1 MHIKNIYVLATKGGK
16 SDGEWPSH
24 FNYEQIDMPACRLPF
39 RPSLAAA
46 AVAAA
51 VAAPVHAQQ
60 GPLSKEAKPADDAKI
75 QQVEVK
81 GAAAAY
87 DPRRDDTASKI
98 VVNHDEI
105 VKYGDTNVLD
115 VLKRVPG
122 VTVSS
127 SGRGGEIRMRGL
139 GNGYTQVL
147 LNGERAPAGFD
158 IGSLSPDVI
167 ERVEVLRAASA
178 EFSTQSIAGTINI
191 VLKKSVKAAQREL
204 KVGYGHGSAQNSPT
218 LNLQLSDKLGKL
230 SYSFAAN
237 AFQNR
242 FHNDPESVQR
252 FVDAGGTLTGLRQS
266 TTPQNARFMAFNMT
280 PRLNYSFDN
289 GDTLTSQT
297 FANWAHFRQNEAGRV
312 DTLVGPLP
320 AYPQLDQSM
329 SNDNHFFREELNWV
343 HKFASGAKLDA
354 KLSGMYIGAEN
365 ATYRIGAGN
374 PAVAPLSTFIKSD
387 AAVRG
392 LSSTGKY
399 TSGRFEGHALAF
411 GWDGGYS
418 TGDDARR
425 ERAIAAP
432 GVPLPGGD
440 EFYESQVSRLAVYG
454 QDEWNV
460 TPAWSVY
467 LGARWEGIRT
477 STAGNTYDE
486 VKNTSSVLSPVAQT
500 LYKLPGTKGDQL
512 RLAVTRTYKAPG
524 QQALIPHRFT
534 SVNNSQTEPDSIG
547 NPHLKPELALGVDA
561 SYEHYWAE
569 GALLS
574 ASVSSRRITDYTR
587 NLIVFDGARWV
598 STPTNNGNARTYGL
612 ELEAKFPLKAVM
624 KTTTNLDLRAS
635 LSRNWSSVESV
646 PGPDNRL
653 DGQTPLSATLG
664 ADYKTGPLTLGG
676 SYVFK
681 NGGFV
686 RISDKQIAYQ
696 SVRRDLD
703 LYALWKFDPKL
714 QLRVATSNLLAQDTI
729 SESSYTSPGVGT
741 QTSRTL
747 NPVHRSVR
755 ATLEMKF

>member
-1 MHIKNIYVLATKGGK
+1 
-16 SDGEWPSH
+16 
-24 FNYEQIDMPACRLPF
+24 
-39 RPSLAAA
+39 
-46 AVAAA
+46 
-51 VAAPVHAQQ
+51 
-60 GPLSKEAKPADDAKI
+60 
-75 QQVEVK
+75 
-81 GAAAAY
+81 
-87 DPRRDDTASKI
+87 
-98 VVNHDEI
+98 
-105 VKYGDTNVLD
+105 
-115 VLKRVPG
+115 
-122 VTVSS
+122 
-127 SGRGGEIRMRGL
+127 
-139 GNGYTQVL
+139 
-147 LNGERAPAGFD
+147 
-158 IGSLSPDVI
+158 
-167 ERVEVLRAASA
+167 
-178 EFSTQSIAGTINI
+178 
-191 VLKKSVKAAQREL
+191 
-204 KVGYGHGSAQNSPT
+204 VGYGHGSAQNSPT

-252 FVDAGGTLTGLRQS
+252 FVDAGGALTGLRQS

-312 DTLVGPLP
+312 DTLAGPLP

-343 HKFASGAKLDA
+343 HKFESGAKLDA

-374 PAVAPLSTFIKSD
+374 PAAAPLSTFIKSD

-425 ERAIAAP
+425 ERAIARP
-432 GVPLPGGD
+432 DVSLPGGD
-440 EFYESQVSRLAVYG
+440 EFYESQVSRLALYG

-547 NPHLKPELALGVDA
+547 NPHLKPELALGIDA

-612 ELEAKFPLKAVM
+612 ELEAKFPLKALM
-624 KTTTNLDLRAS
+624 TTTTNLDLRAS
-635 LSRNWSSVESV
+635 LSRNWSTVESV

-686 RISDKQIAYQ
+686 RISGNQISYQ

-714 QLRVATSNLLAQDTI
+714 QLRVATSNLLAQDTV

-747 NPVHRSVR
+747 TPVHRSVR

>member
-1 MHIKNIYVLATKGGK
+1 
-16 SDGEWPSH
+16 
-24 FNYEQIDMPACRLPF
+24 MPACVPF
-39 RPSLAAA
+39 RLTIAAA

-51 VAAPVHAQQ
+51 ISAPFAAQAQQAPV
-60 GPLSKEAKPADDAKI
+60 SKESKPADDKM
-75 QQVEVK
+75 QKVEIK

-98 VVNHDEI
+98 VVNNEEI

-139 GNGYTQVL
+139 GAGYTQVL
-147 LNGERAPAGFD
+147 INGERAPAGFD
-158 IGSLSPDVI
+158 ISSLSPDVI
-167 ERVEVLRAASA
+167 ERIEVLRAASA
-178 EFSTQSIAGTINI
+178 EFSTQSIAGTVNI
-191 VLKKSVKAAQREL
+191 VLKKAVKAAQREL
-204 KVGYGHGSAQNSPT
+204 KVGYGHGSVFNSPT

-237 AFQNR
+237 AFQSR
-242 FHNDPESVQR
+242 FRSDPETVER
-252 FVDAGGTLTGLRQS
+252 FIDAGGALTGVRES
-266 TTPQNARFMAFNMT
+266 RTPQSGRFTAFNIS

-289 GDTLTSQT
+289 GDTLTAQT
-297 FANWAHFRQNEAGRV
+297 FANAAHYSQAEAGSV
-312 DTLVGPLP
+312 QTLLGPLP
-320 AYPQLDQSM
+320 AYPLLDQTM
-329 SNDNHFFREELNWV
+329 SNDNHFFRQELNWV
-343 HKFASGAKLDA
+343 HKFESGGKLDA
-354 KLSGMYIGAEN
+354 KLTGQYAGAEN
-365 ATYRIGAGN
+365 ATYRIGSGN
-374 PAVAPLSTFIKSD
+374 AQAAPLSSFIKSD
-387 AAVRG
+387 AAMRG

-399 TSGRFEGHALAF
+399 TSARFEGHSLAF
-411 GWDGGYS
+411 GWDGGYQ
-418 TGDDARR
+418 TGDDARL
-425 ERAIAAP
+425 ERAIARPDVA
-432 GVPLPGGD
+432 LPGGD
-440 EFYESQVSRLAVYG
+440 ETYESQVSRLAVYA

-477 STAGNTYDE
+477 ATSGNTFDK
-486 VKNTSSVLSPVAQT
+486 VNNRSSVLSPVAQT
-500 LYKLPGTKGDQL
+500 LYKLPGTKGDQV

-524 QQALIPHRFT
+524 LQTLIPHRFT

-547 NPHLKPELALGVDA
+547 NPNLKPELALGIDA

-574 ASVSSRRITDYTR
+574 ASVSTRRISDYTR
-587 NLIVFDGARWV
+587 NLVIFDGARWV
-598 STPTNNGNARTYGL
+598 STPSNNGDARTYGL

-624 KTTTNLDLRAS
+624 ATSQNLDLRAS
-635 LSRNWSSVESV
+635 LSRNWSSVDSV

-664 ADYKTGPLTLGG
+664 ADYRQGALTVGG

-686 RISDKQIAYQ
+686 RVSNNQISYQ

-703 LYALWKFDPKL
+703 LYALWKFNPKL
-714 QLRVATSNLLAQDTI
+714 QLRVASSNLLAQDTL
-729 SESSYTSPGVGT
+729 SESSYTNPGAGT

>member
-1 MHIKNIYVLATKGGK
+1 
-16 SDGEWPSH
+16 
-24 FNYEQIDMPACRLPF
+24 MPAATHPF
-39 RPSLAAA
+39 RLTLAAA

-51 VAAPVHAQQ
+51 TANPAHAQQ
-60 GPLSKEAKPADDAKI
+60 GPDSKI

-81 GAAAAY
+81 GAAEAY

-98 VVNHDEI
+98 VVNNAEI

-122 VTVSS
+122 VTISS
-127 SGRGGEIRMRGL
+127 NGRGGEIRMRGL
-139 GNGYTQVL
+139 GSGYTQVL
-147 LNGERAPAGFD
+147 INGERAPQGFD
-158 IGSLSPDVI
+158 ISSLSPDVI
-167 ERVEVLRAASA
+167 ERIEVLRAASA
-178 EFSTQSIAGTINI
+178 EFSTQSIAGTVNI
-191 VLKKSVKAAQREL
+191 VLKKAVKAAQREL
-204 KVGYGHGSAQNSPT
+204 KLGYGHGAAMNSPT
-218 LNLQLSDKLGKL
+218 ASLQLSDKLGKL

-237 AFQNR
+237 GFQNR
-242 FHNDPESVQR
+242 FTNDPETIES
-252 FVDAGGTLTGLRQS
+252 FVDPQGLMTGLRRS
-266 TTPQNARFMAFNMT
+266 ETPQDARISAVNMT

-297 FANWAHFRQNEAGRV
+297 FANWANFSQSEAGNV
-312 DTLVGPLP
+312 ETLLGPLP
-320 AYPQLDQSM
+320 AYPRLDQDM
-329 SNDNHFFREELNWV
+329 TNHNHVFREELNWV
-343 HKFASGAKLDA
+343 HKFESGGKLDA
-354 KLSGMYIGAEN
+354 KLSGLYV
-365 ATYRIGAGN
+365 GAGN
-374 PAVAPLSTFIKSD
+374 VTYRFGSGNPAAGPLRAFIKSD

-392 LSSTGKY
+392 LTSTGKY
-399 TSGRFEGHALAF
+399 TSGRFDGHALAF
-411 GWDGGYS
+411 GWDGGYQ
-418 TGDDARR
+418 TGDDARL
-425 ERAIAAP
+425 ERDAAAP
-432 GVPLPGGD
+432 DVSLPGGD
-440 EFYESQVSRLAVYG
+440 EFYESTVSRLAVYA

-477 STAGNTYDE
+477 STAGNTYAE
-486 VKNTSSVLSPVAQT
+486 VKNSSSVLSPVAQT

-524 QQALIPHRFT
+524 QQQIIPHRFT

-547 NPHLKPELALGVDA
+547 NPHLKPELALGIDA

-624 KTTTNLDLRAS
+624 ATTTKLDLRAS
-635 LSRNWSSVESV
+635 LSRNWSTVDSV

-664 ADYKTGPLTLGG
+664 ADYRTGPLTLGG

-686 RISDKQIAYQ
+686 RISDRQISYQ

-703 LYALWKFDPKL
+703 LYALWKFNPKL
-714 QLRVATSNLLAQDTI
+714 QLRVATANLLAQDTL
-729 SESSYTSPGVGT
+729 SQSSYTTPGVGT

-747 NPVHRSVR
+747 NPVYRSVR

>member
-1 MHIKNIYVLATKGGK
+1 MAV
-16 SDGEWPSH
+16 H
-24 FNYEQIDMPACRLPF
+24 FNFEKIDMPAAFPF
-39 RPSLAAA
+39 RLTIAAA

-51 VAAPVHAQQ
+51 MAPVHAQQ
-60 GPLSKEAKPADDAKI
+60 GPVSKEQTPAGDAKTM

-81 GAAAAY
+81 GAANAY

-98 VVNHDEI
+98 VVNNEEI

-122 VTVSS
+122 VTISS

-147 LNGERAPAGFD
+147 INGERAPQGFD
-158 IGSLSPDVI
+158 ISSLSPDVI
-167 ERVEVLRAASA
+167 ERIEVLRAASA
-178 EFSTQSIAGTINI
+178 EFSTQSIAGTINV
-191 VLKKSVKAAQREL
+191 VLKKAVKAAQREL
-204 KVGYGHGSAQNSPT
+204 KLGYGHGSAQNSPT
-218 LNLQLSDKLGKL
+218 ASLQLSDKLGKL
-230 SYSFAAN
+230 SYSFAMN
-237 AFQNR
+237 VFQNR
-242 FHNDPESVQR
+242 FTNEPETIET
-252 FVDAGGTLTGLRQS
+252 FVNPAGAITGVRQS
-266 TTPQNARFMAFNMT
+266 ETPQDARISAVNLT
-280 PRLNYSFDN
+280 PRINYTFEN

-297 FANWAHFRQNEAGRV
+297 FANWANFSQVEAGRI
-312 DTLVGPLP
+312 DTLLGPLP
-320 AYPQLDQSM
+320 AYPRLDQSM
-329 SNDNHFFREELNWV
+329 TNHNHVFREELNWV
-343 HKFASGAKLDA
+343 HKFESGAKLDA
-354 KLSGMYIGAEN
+354 KLSGLYV
-365 ATYRIGAGN
+365 GAGN
-374 PAVAPLSTFIKSD
+374 SMYRFGGGNPATSPLRAFIESD
-387 AAVRG
+387 AAIRG
-392 LSSTGKY
+392 LTSTGKY

-411 GWDGGYS
+411 GWDGGYQS
-418 TGDDARR
+418 GDDRR
-425 ERAIAAP
+425 LERDAAAP
-432 GVPLPGGD
+432 NVPLPGGD
-440 EFYESQVSRLAVYG
+440 EFYESAVSRLAVYG

-477 STAGNTYDE
+477 STEGNTYAQ
-486 VKNTSSVLSPVAQT
+486 VKNNSSVLSPIAQT

-512 RLAVTRTYKAPG
+512 RLAVTRTYKAPN
-524 QQALIPHRFT
+524 QQQIIPHRFT

-547 NPHLKPELALGVDA
+547 NPNLKPELALGIDA

-587 NLIVFDGARWV
+587 NMVVFDGARWV
-598 STPTNNGNARTYGL
+598 STPTNSGNAKTYGL

-624 KTTTNLDLRAS
+624 ETTTNLDLRAS
-635 LSRNWSSVESV
+635 LSRNWSTVDSV

-686 RISDKQIAYQ
+686 RVSGNQISYQ

-703 LYALWKFDPKL
+703 LYALWKFTPKL
-714 QLRVATSNLLAQDTI
+714 QLRVATANLLAQDTI
-729 SESSYTSPGVGT
+729 SQSSYTTGAGT

-755 ATLEMKF
+755 ATMEMKF

>member
-1 MHIKNIYVLATKGGK
+1 MAT
-16 SDGEWPSH
+16 
-24 FNYEQIDMPACRLPF
+24 PA
-39 RPSLAAA
+39 
-46 AVAAA
+46 
-51 VAAPVHAQQ
+51 HAQQ
-60 GPLSKEAKPADDAKI
+60 GPVTSEPKPAEASKI

-81 GAAAAY
+81 GAAASY

-98 VVNHDEI
+98 VVNNEEI

-122 VTVSS
+122 VTISS

-147 LNGERAPAGFD
+147 INGERAPQGFD
-158 IGSLSPDVI
+158 ISSLSPDVI
-167 ERVEVLRAASA
+167 ERIEVLRAASA
-178 EFSTQSIAGTINI
+178 EFSTQSIAGTVNI
-191 VLKKSVKAAQREL
+191 VLKKAVKAAQREL
-204 KVGYGHGSAQNSPT
+204 KVGYGHGAAQNSPT
-218 LNLQLSDKLGKL
+218 ASLQLSDKLGKL

-237 AFQNR
+237 VFQNR
-242 FHNDPESVQR
+242 FNNHPETTET
-252 FVDAGGTLTGLRQS
+252 FVNTAGVTTGLRQS
-266 TTPQNARFMAFNMT
+266 DTPQDARISVVNLT
-280 PRLNYSFDN
+280 PRLNYTFEN

-297 FANWAHFRQNEAGRV
+297 FANWANFRQIEAGNV
-312 DTLVGPLP
+312 DTLLGPLP
-320 AYPQLDQSM
+320 AYPRLDQRM
-329 SNDNHFFREELNWV
+329 TNHNHVFREELNWV
-343 HKFASGAKLDA
+343 HKFESGAKLDA
-354 KLSGMYIGAEN
+354 KLSGLYV
-365 ATYRIGAGN
+365 GAGN
-374 PAVAPLSTFIKSD
+374 SMYRFGSGNPAATPLSAFIESD

-392 LSSTGKY
+392 LTSTGKY
-399 TSGRFEGHALAF
+399 TSSRFEGHALAF
-411 GWDGGYS
+411 GWDGGYQ
-418 TGDDARR
+418 TGDDRR
-425 ERAIAAP
+425 LDRAAAAP
-432 GVPLPGGD
+432 AVPLPGGD
-440 EFYESQVSRLAVYG
+440 EFYESTVSRVAMYA

-477 STAGNTYDE
+477 TTAGNTYAE
-486 VKNTSSVLSPVAQT
+486 VKNTSKVLSPIAQT
-500 LYKLPGTKGDQL
+500 LYKLPGTKGDQV

-524 QQALIPHRFT
+524 QQQIIPHRFT

-547 NPHLKPELALGVDA
+547 NPNLKPELALGIDA

-574 ASVSSRRITDYTR
+574 ASVSSRHITDYIR
-587 NLIVFDGARWV
+587 NLVSFDGTRWI
-598 STPTNNGNARTYGL
+598 SSPTNSGNARTYGL

-624 KTTTNLDLRAS
+624 QTTTNLDLRAS
-635 LSRNWSSVESV
+635 LSRNWSTVESV

-686 RISDKQIAYQ
+686 RISGNQVSYQ

-703 LYALWKFDPKL
+703 LYALWKFNPKL

-729 SESSYTSPGVGT
+729 SQSSYTTPGVGT

-755 ATLEMKF
+755 ATMEMKF

>member
-1 MHIKNIYVLATKGGK
+1 
-16 SDGEWPSH
+16 
-24 FNYEQIDMPACRLPF
+24 MPAACPF
-39 RPSLAAA
+39 RLSL
-46 AVAAA
+46 VAAA
-51 VAAPVHAQQ
+51 IAAVMAPVHAQQ
-60 GPLSKEAKPADDAKI
+60 APVSLDARPADASQKI

-98 VVNHDEI
+98 VVNNEEI

-139 GNGYTQVL
+139 GSGYTQVL
-147 LNGERAPAGFD
+147 INGERAPQGFD
-158 IGSLSPDVI
+158 ISSLSPDVI
-167 ERVEVLRAASA
+167 ERIEVLRAASA
-178 EFSTQSIAGTINI
+178 EFSTQSIAGTVNI
-191 VLKKSVKAAQREL
+191 VLKKAVKAAQREL
-204 KVGYGHGSAQNSPT
+204 KVGYGHGSAMNSPT
-218 LNLQLSDKLGKL
+218 VNLQLADKLGKL
-230 SYSFAAN
+230 SYSFALN
-237 AFQNR
+237 GFQNR
-242 FHNDPESVQR
+242 FTNDPETIET
-252 FVDAGGTLTGLRQS
+252 FVDTAGAVTGLRRS
-266 TTPQNARFMAFNMT
+266 ETPENARISVVNLT
-280 PRLNYSFDN
+280 PRLNYSFEN
-289 GDTLTSQT
+289 GDTLTAQT
-297 FANWAHFRQNEAGRV
+297 FANWANFRTAEIGSV
-312 DTLVGPLP
+312 DTQTGPLP
-320 AYPQLDQSM
+320 PYPRLEQHM
-329 SNDNHFFREELNWV
+329 TNHNHVFRQELNWV
-343 HKFASGAKLDA
+343 HKFESGAKLDA
-354 KLSGMYIGAEN
+354 KLTGSYVGADNAMYRFGSGNVLA
-365 ATYRIGAGN
+365 
-374 PAVAPLSTFIKSD
+374 APLHAFIKSD
-387 AAVRG
+387 VVVRG

-399 TSGRFEGHALAF
+399 TSSRFEGHALAF
-411 GWDGGYS
+411 GWDGGYQTS
-418 TGDDARR
+418 DDARR
-425 ERAIAAP
+425 ERDAAAP
-432 GVPLPGGD
+432 TVALPGGD
-440 EFYESQVSRLAVYG
+440 EVYDAKISRLALYG

-477 STAGNTYDE
+477 STAGNTYSE
-486 VKNTSSVLSPVAQT
+486 VKNSTSVLSPVAQT
-500 LYKLPGTKGDQL
+500 LYKLPGTKGDQV

-524 QQALIPHRFT
+524 QQQLIPHRFT
-534 SVNNSQTEPDSIG
+534 SVNNSQTEPDQIG
-547 NPHLKPELALGVDA
+547 NPNLKPELALGIDA

-587 NLIVFDGARWV
+587 NLVSFDGARWI
-598 STPTNNGNARTYGL
+598 SAPTNSGDAQTYGL

-624 KTTTNLDLRAS
+624 EATTNLDLRAS
-635 LSRNWSSVESV
+635 VSRNWSTVSSV

-664 ADYKTGPLTLGG
+664 ADYRNGPLTLGG

-686 RISDKQIAYQ
+686 RVSGNQVSYA

-729 SESSYTSPGVGT
+729 SQSSYTTPGVGT

>member
-1 MHIKNIYVLATKGGK
+1 MAV
-16 SDGEWPSH
+16 H
-24 FNYEQIDMPACRLPF
+24 FNYEQIDMPAAFPF
-39 RPSLAAA
+39 RLSL
-46 AVAAA
+46 VAAA
-51 VAAPVHAQQ
+51 VAAVMAPVYAQQ
-60 GPLSKEAKPADDAKI
+60 APVSTEAKPADASQKI

-98 VVNHDEI
+98 VVNNEEI

-139 GNGYTQVL
+139 GSGYTQVL
-147 LNGERAPAGFD
+147 INGERAPQGFD
-158 IGSLSPDVI
+158 ISSLSPDVI
-167 ERVEVLRAASA
+167 ERIEVLRAASA
-178 EFSTQSIAGTINI
+178 EFSTQSIAGTVNI
-191 VLKKSVKAAQREL
+191 VLKKAVKAAQREL
-204 KVGYGHGSAQNSPT
+204 KVGYGHGSAMNSPT
-218 LNLQLSDKLGKL
+218 LNLQLADKLGKL

-237 AFQNR
+237 GFQNR
-242 FHNDPESVQR
+242 FTNDPETIET
-252 FVDAGGTLTGLRQS
+252 FVNTAGVVTGLRRS
-266 TTPQNARFMAFNMT
+266 ETPENARISVVNLT
-280 PRLNYSFDN
+280 PRLNYNFEN
-289 GDTLTSQT
+289 GDTLTAQT
-297 FANWAHFRQNEAGRV
+297 FANWANFRTAEVSSV
-312 DTLVGPLP
+312 DTLIGPLP
-320 AYPQLDQSM
+320 PYPRLEQRM
-329 SNDNHFFREELNWV
+329 TNHNHVFRQELNWV
-343 HKFASGAKLDA
+343 HKFESGAKLDA
-354 KLSGMYIGAEN
+354 KLTGQYVGADNAMYRFGSGN
-365 ATYRIGAGN
+365 AA
-374 PAVAPLSTFIKSD
+374 ASPLRTFIKSD
-387 AAVRG
+387 LVVRG

-411 GWDGGYS
+411 GWDGGYQS
-418 TGDDARR
+418 NDDARR
-425 ERAIAAP
+425 ERDAAAP
-432 GVPLPGGD
+432 DVALPGGD
-440 EFYESQVSRLAVYG
+440 EFYDAKISRLAVYG

-477 STAGNTYDE
+477 STAGNTYSE
-486 VKNTSSVLSPVAQT
+486 VKNSTSVLSPVAQT
-500 LYKLPGTKGDQL
+500 LYKLPGTKGDQV

-524 QQALIPHRFT
+524 QQQIIPHRFT
-534 SVNNSQTEPDSIG
+534 SVNNSQTEPDQIG
-547 NPHLKPELALGVDA
+547 NPNLKPELALGIDA

-587 NLIVFDGARWV
+587 NLVSFDGARWI
-598 STPTNNGNARTYGL
+598 SAPTNSGDAKTYGL

-624 KTTTNLDLRAS
+624 ETTTNLDLRAS
-635 LSRNWSSVESV
+635 VSRNWSTVTSV

-664 ADYKTGPLTLGG
+664 ADYRNGPLTFGG

-681 NGGFV
+681 NGGLV
-686 RISDKQIAYQ
+686 RVSGNQISYA

-703 LYALWKFDPKL
+703 LYAVWKFDPKL

-729 SESSYTSPGVGT
+729 NQSSYTTPGVGT

>member
-1 MHIKNIYVLATKGGK
+1 
-16 SDGEWPSH
+16 
-24 FNYEQIDMPACRLPF
+24 MPAFPF
-39 RPSLAAA
+39 RLTIVAA

-51 VAAPVHAQQ
+51 MVPVHAQQ
-60 GPLSKEAKPADDAKI
+60 APVSKEQAPAADSQKI

-81 GAAAAY
+81 GAAASY

-98 VVNHDEI
+98 VVNNEEI

-139 GNGYTQVL
+139 GNGYTQIL

-158 IGSLSPDVI
+158 ISSLSPEVI
-167 ERVEVLRAASA
+167 ERIEVLRAASA
-178 EFSTQSIAGTINI
+178 EFSTQSIAGTINV

-204 KVGYGHGSAQNSPT
+204 KLGYGHGAAQNSPT
-218 LNLQLSDKLGKL
+218 ASLQLSDKLGKL
-230 SYSFAAN
+230 SYSFAMN
-237 AFQNR
+237 VFQNR
-242 FHNDPESVQR
+242 FTNEPETIET
-252 FVDAGGTLTGLRQS
+252 FFNPAGVMTGLRQS
-266 TTPQNARFMAFNMT
+266 KTPQDARISAVNLT
-280 PRLNYSFDN
+280 PRINYTFGN

-297 FANWAHFRQNEAGRV
+297 FANWANFSQVEAGRIE
-312 DTLVGPLP
+312 TLLGPIP
-320 AYPQLDQSM
+320 AYPRLDQSM
-329 SNDNHFFREELNWV
+329 TNHNHVFREELNWV
-343 HKFASGAKLDA
+343 HKFESGAKLDA
-354 KLSGMYIGAEN
+354 KLSGLYV
-365 ATYRIGAGN
+365 GAGN
-374 PAVAPLSTFIKSD
+374 SMYRFGGGNPAASPLSAFIESD

-392 LSSTGKY
+392 LTSTGKY
-399 TSGRFEGHALAF
+399 TSSRFEGHALAF
-411 GWDGGYS
+411 GWDGGYQS
-418 TGDDARR
+418 GDDRR
-425 ERAIAAP
+425 LERDAAAP
-432 GVPLPGGD
+432 TVSLPGGD
-440 EFYESQVSRLAVYG
+440 EFYESAVSRLAVYG

-477 STAGNTYDE
+477 STEGNTYAQ
-486 VKNTSSVLSPVAQT
+486 VKNNSSVLSPIAQT
-500 LYKLPGTKGDQL
+500 LYKIPGTKGDQL
-512 RLAVTRTYKAPG
+512 RLAVTRTYKAPN
-524 QQALIPHRFT
+524 QQQIIPHRFT

-547 NPHLKPELALGVDA
+547 NPNLKPELALGIDA
-561 SYEHYWAE
+561 SWEHYWAE

-587 NLIVFDGARWV
+587 SLVVFDGARWV
-598 STPTNNGNARTYGL
+598 STPTNSGNAKTYGV

-624 KTTTNLDLRAS
+624 ETTTNLDLRAS
-635 LSRNWSSVESV
+635 LSRNWSTVDSV

-664 ADYKTGPLTLGG
+664 ADYKTGALTLGG

-686 RISDKQIAYQ
+686 RVSGNQISYQ

-703 LYALWKFDPKL
+703 LYALWKFTPKL
-714 QLRVATSNLLAQDTI
+714 QLRVATSNLLAQDVI
-729 SESSYTSPGVGT
+729 SQSSYTTAAGT

-755 ATLEMKF
+755 ATVEMKF

>member
-1 MHIKNIYVLATKGGK
+1 M
-16 SDGEWPSH
+16 
-24 FNYEQIDMPACRLPF
+24 
-39 RPSLAAA
+39 
-46 AVAAA
+46 
-51 VAAPVHAQQ
+51 
-60 GPLSKEAKPADDAKI
+60 

-81 GAAAAY
+81 GAAEAY

-98 VVNHDEI
+98 VVNNAEI

-122 VTVSS
+122 VTISS
-127 SGRGGEIRMRGL
+127 NGRGGEIRMRGL
-139 GNGYTQVL
+139 GSGYTQVL
-147 LNGERAPAGFD
+147 INGERAPQGFD
-158 IGSLSPDVI
+158 ISSLSPDVI
-167 ERVEVLRAASA
+167 ERIEVLRAASA
-178 EFSTQSIAGTINI
+178 EFSTQSIAGTVNI
-191 VLKKSVKAAQREL
+191 VLKKAVKAAQREL
-204 KVGYGHGSAQNSPT
+204 KLGYGHGAAMNSPT
-218 LNLQLSDKLGKL
+218 ASLQLSDKLGKL

-237 AFQNR
+237 GFQNR
-242 FHNDPESVQR
+242 FTNDPETIES
-252 FVDAGGTLTGLRQS
+252 FVDPQGLMTGLRRS
-266 TTPQNARFMAFNMT
+266 ETPQDARISAVNMT

-297 FANWAHFRQNEAGRV
+297 FANWANFSQSEAGNV
-312 DTLVGPLP
+312 ETLLGPLP
-320 AYPQLDQSM
+320 AYPRLDQDM
-329 SNDNHFFREELNWV
+329 TNHNHVFREELNWV
-343 HKFASGAKLDA
+343 HKFESGGKLDA
-354 KLSGMYIGAEN
+354 KLSGLYV
-365 ATYRIGAGN
+365 GAGN
-374 PAVAPLSTFIKSD
+374 VTYRFGSGNPAAGPLRAFIKSD

-392 LSSTGKY
+392 LTSTGKY
-399 TSGRFEGHALAF
+399 TSGRFDGHALAF
-411 GWDGGYS
+411 GWDGGYQ
-418 TGDDARR
+418 TGDDARL
-425 ERAIAAP
+425 ERDAAAP
-432 GVPLPGGD
+432 DVSLPGGD
-440 EFYESQVSRLAVYG
+440 EFYESTVSRLAVYA

-477 STAGNTYDE
+477 STAGNTYAE
-486 VKNTSSVLSPVAQT
+486 VKNSSSVLSPVAQT

-524 QQALIPHRFT
+524 QQQIIPHRFT

-547 NPHLKPELALGVDA
+547 NPHLKPELALGIDA

-624 KTTTNLDLRAS
+624 ATTTKLDLRAS
-635 LSRNWSSVESV
+635 LSRNWSTVDSV

-664 ADYKTGPLTLGG
+664 ADYRTGPLTLGG

-686 RISDKQIAYQ
+686 RISDRQISYQ

-703 LYALWKFDPKL
+703 LYALWKFNPKL
-714 QLRVATSNLLAQDTI
+714 QLRVATANLLAQDTL
-729 SESSYTSPGVGT
+729 SQSSYTTPGVGT

-747 NPVHRSVR
+747 NPVYRSVR

>member
-1 MHIKNIYVLATKGGK
+1 
-16 SDGEWPSH
+16 
-24 FNYEQIDMPACRLPF
+24 MPAASFPF
-39 RPSLAAA
+39 RPRLVSV

-51 VAAPVHAQQ
+51 IAAIVPAHAQQ
-60 GPLSKEAKPADDAKI
+60 APVSKDAKTADDAKM
-75 QQVEVK
+75 QKVEVN
-81 GAAAAY
+81 GAADGY

-105 VKYGDTNVLD
+105 VKYGDTSVLD

-127 SGRGGEIRMRGL
+127 SSSSGRGGEIRMRGL
-139 GNGYTQVL
+139 GAGYTQVL
-147 LNGERAPAGFD
+147 INGERAPAGFD
-158 IGSLSPDVI
+158 ISSLAPDVI

-191 VLKKSVKAAQREL
+191 VLKKSVRAAQREL
-204 KVGYGHGSAQNSPT
+204 KVGYGHGAATKSPT

-237 AFQNR
+237 AFQSR
-242 FHNDPESVQR
+242 FRNDPESVER
-252 FVDAGGTLTGLRQS
+252 FVDAGGTLTGLRDS
-266 TTPQNARFMAFNMT
+266 ETPQAGRFTAFNTM
-280 PRLNYSFDN
+280 PRLNYSFAN

-297 FANWAHFRQNEAGRV
+297 FANAAHYSQSEAGRV
-312 DTLVGPLP
+312 GTVLGPLP
-320 AYPQLDQSM
+320 AYPLLDQTM
-329 SNDNHFFREELNWV
+329 SNDNHLFREELNWV
-343 HKFASGAKLDA
+343 HKFEGGGKLDA
-354 KLSGMYIGAEN
+354 KLSGLSGGAEN
-365 ATYRIGAGN
+365 ATYRSGVGN
-374 PAVAPLSTFIKSD
+374 PAAAPLHTFIKSD
-387 AAVRG
+387 NAVRG
-392 LSSTGKY
+392 MSSTGKY

-411 GWDGGYS
+411 GWDGAYQ
-418 TGDDARR
+418 TADDARR
-425 ERAIAAP
+425 ERDIAAP
-432 GVPLPGGD
+432 SVALPGGD
-440 EFYESQVSRLAVYG
+440 EFYDSQVARLAMYA

-460 TPAWSVY
+460 TPRWSVY

-477 STAGNTYDE
+477 RTAGNTYDA
-486 VKNTSSVLSPVAQT
+486 VHNRSSVLSPVAQT
-500 LYKLPGTKGDQL
+500 LYKLLDTKGDQV
-512 RLAVTRTYKAPG
+512 RLALTRTYKAPSV
-524 QQALIPHRFT
+524 QSLTPHRFT

-547 NPHLKPELALGVDA
+547 NPNLKPELALGIDA
-561 SYEHYWAE
+561 SYEHYWGE
-569 GALLS
+569 GGLLS

-587 NLIVFDGARWV
+587 NLVLFDGARWA
-598 STPTNNGNARTYGL
+598 STPSNNGNARTRGI

-624 KTTTNLDLRAS
+624 STTQALDLRAS
-635 LSRNWSSVESV
+635 VSRNWSTVESV

-653 DGQTPLSATLG
+653 DSQTPLSATVG
-664 ADYKTGPLTLGG
+664 ADYKHGPLTFGG
-676 SYVFK
+676 SYIFK

-686 RISDKQIAYQ
+686 RISGNQISYQ

-729 SESSYTSPGVGT
+729 SESSYTTAAGT

>member
-1 MHIKNIYVLATKGGK
+1 MENGRPFQH
-16 SDGEWPSH
+16 
-24 FNYEQIDMPACRLPF
+24 EQIDMPAATHPF
-39 RPSLAAA
+39 RLTLAAA

-51 VAAPVHAQQ
+51 IANPAHAQQ
-60 GPLSKEAKPADDAKI
+60 GPDSKI

-81 GAAAAY
+81 GAAEAY

-98 VVNHDEI
+98 VVNNAEI

-122 VTVSS
+122 VTISS
-127 SGRGGEIRMRGL
+127 NGRGGEIRMRGL
-139 GNGYTQVL
+139 GSGYTQVL
-147 LNGERAPAGFD
+147 INGERAPQGFD
-158 IGSLSPDVI
+158 ISSLSPDVI
-167 ERVEVLRAASA
+167 ERIEVLRAASA
-178 EFSTQSIAGTINI
+178 EFSTQSIAGTVNI
-191 VLKKSVKAAQREL
+191 VLKKAVKAAQREL
-204 KVGYGHGSAQNSPT
+204 KLGYGHGAAMNSPT
-218 LNLQLSDKLGKL
+218 ASLQLSDKLGKL

-237 AFQNR
+237 GFQNR
-242 FHNDPESVQR
+242 FTNDPETIES
-252 FVDAGGTLTGLRQS
+252 FVDPQGLMTGLRRS
-266 TTPQNARFMAFNMT
+266 ETPQDARISAVNMT

-297 FANWAHFRQNEAGRV
+297 FANWANFSQSEAGNV
-312 DTLVGPLP
+312 ETLLGPLP
-320 AYPQLDQSM
+320 AYPRLDQDM
-329 SNDNHFFREELNWV
+329 TNHNHVFREELNWV
-343 HKFASGAKLDA
+343 HKFESGGKLDA
-354 KLSGMYIGAEN
+354 KLSGLYV
-365 ATYRIGAGN
+365 GAGN
-374 PAVAPLSTFIKSD
+374 VTYRFGSGNPAAGPLRAFIKSD

-392 LSSTGKY
+392 LTSTGKY
-399 TSGRFEGHALAF
+399 TSGRFDGHALAF
-411 GWDGGYS
+411 GWDGGYQ
-418 TGDDARR
+418 TGDDARL
-425 ERAIAAP
+425 ERDAAAP
-432 GVPLPGGD
+432 NVSLPGGD
-440 EFYESQVSRLAVYG
+440 EFYESTVSRLAVYA

-477 STAGNTYDE
+477 STAGNTYAE
-486 VKNTSSVLSPVAQT
+486 VKNSSSVLSPVAQT

-524 QQALIPHRFT
+524 QQQIIPHRFT

-547 NPHLKPELALGVDA
+547 NPHLKPELALGIDA

-624 KTTTNLDLRAS
+624 ATTTKLDLRAS
-635 LSRNWSSVESV
+635 LSRNWSTVDSV

-664 ADYKTGPLTLGG
+664 ADYRTGPLTLGG

-686 RISDKQIAYQ
+686 RISDRQISYQ

-703 LYALWKFDPKL
+703 LYALWKFNPKL
-714 QLRVATSNLLAQDTI
+714 QLRVATANLLAQDTL
-729 SESSYTSPGVGT
+729 SQSSYTTPGVGT

-747 NPVHRSVR
+747 NPVYRSVR
-755 ATLEMKF
+755 VTLEMKF

>member
-1 MHIKNIYVLATKGGK
+1 MAV
-16 SDGEWPSH
+16 H
-24 FNYEQIDMPACRLPF
+24 FNFEQIDMPAAFPF
-39 RPSLAAA
+39 RLTIAAA

-51 VAAPVHAQQ
+51 MAPVHAQQ
-60 GPLSKEAKPADDAKI
+60 APVSKEQKPAEQPKTM

-81 GAAAAY
+81 GAANAY

-98 VVNHDEI
+98 VVNNEEI

-122 VTVSS
+122 VTISS

-147 LNGERAPAGFD
+147 INGERAPQGFD
-158 IGSLSPDVI
+158 ISSLSPDVI
-167 ERVEVLRAASA
+167 ERIEVLRAASA
-178 EFSTQSIAGTINI
+178 EFSTQSIAGTVNI
-191 VLKKSVKAAQREL
+191 VLKKAVKAAQREL
-204 KVGYGHGSAQNSPT
+204 KVGYGHGSATNSPT
-218 LNLQLSDKLGKL
+218 VNLQLSDKLGKL
-230 SYSFAAN
+230 SYSFAMN
-237 AFQNR
+237 GFQNR
-242 FHNDPESVQR
+242 FTNEPETIET
-252 FVDAGGTLTGLRQS
+252 FTNPAGVVTGLRQNE
-266 TTPQNARFMAFNMT
+266 TPQDARISAVNLT
-280 PRLNYSFDN
+280 PRVNYTFAN

-297 FANWAHFRQNEAGRV
+297 FANWANFMQTEMGSV

-320 AYPQLDQSM
+320 AYPRLEQRM
-329 SNDNHFFREELNWV
+329 TNHNHVFREELNWV
-343 HKFASGAKLDA
+343 HKFESGAKLDA
-354 KLSGMYIGAEN
+354 KLSGLYVGADNAMYRFGSGN
-365 ATYRIGAGN
+365 AA
-374 PAVAPLSTFIKSD
+374 ASPLRAFIKSD
-387 AAVRG
+387 VVVRG

-399 TSGRFEGHALAF
+399 TSSRFEGHALAF
-411 GWDGGYS
+411 GWDGGYQTS
-418 TGDDARR
+418 DDARR
-425 ERAIAAP
+425 ERDAAAP
-432 GVPLPGGD
+432 EVALPGGD
-440 EFYESQVSRLAVYG
+440 EFYDAKISRLAVYG

-477 STAGNTYDE
+477 STAGNTYSE
-486 VKNTSSVLSPVAQT
+486 IKNSTSVLSPVAQT
-500 LYKLPGTKGDQL
+500 LYKLPGTKGDQV

-524 QQALIPHRFT
+524 QQQIIPHRFT
-534 SVNNSQTEPDSIG
+534 SVNNSQTEPDQIG
-547 NPHLKPELALGVDA
+547 NPNLKPELALGIDA

-587 NLIVFDGARWV
+587 NLVSFDGARWI
-598 STPTNNGNARTYGL
+598 SAPTNSGDARTYGL

-624 KTTTNLDLRAS
+624 ETTTNLDLRAS
-635 LSRNWSSVESV
+635 VSRNWSTVSSV

-664 ADYKTGPLTLGG
+664 ADYKAGPLTLGG

-686 RISDKQIAYQ
+686 RVSGNQISYQ

-703 LYALWKFDPKL
+703 LYALWKFTPKL
-714 QLRVATSNLLAQDTI
+714 QLRVATANLLAQDTI
-729 SESSYTSPGVGT
+729 SQSSYSTSAGT

-747 NPVHRSVR
+747 NPVNRSVR
-755 ATLEMKF
+755 ATMEMKF

>member
-1 MHIKNIYVLATKGGK
+1 MAA
-16 SDGEWPSH
+16 H
-24 FNYEQIDMPACRLPF
+24 FNFEKIDMPAASQQFRL
-39 RPSLAAA
+39 SIAAA

-51 VAAPVHAQQ
+51 LAHPAHAQQ
-60 GPLSKEAKPADDAKI
+60 EDAKKI

-81 GAAAAY
+81 GAANAY

-98 VVNHDEI
+98 VVNNEEI

-139 GNGYTQVL
+139 GSGYTQIL
-147 LNGERAPAGFD
+147 INGERAPQGFD
-158 IGSLSPDVI
+158 ISSLSPEVI

-191 VLKKSVKAAQREL
+191 VLKKAVKAAQREL
-204 KVGYGHGSAQNSPT
+204 KLGYGHGAAMNSPT
-218 LNLQLSDKLGKL
+218 ASLQLSDKLGKL
-230 SYSFAAN
+230 SYSFAMN
-237 AFQNR
+237 VFQNR
-242 FHNDPESVQR
+242 FTNEPETTET
-252 FVDAGGTLTGLRQS
+252 FVNPAGVLTGLRDS
-266 TTPQNARFMAFNMT
+266 ETPQDARISAVNLT
-280 PRLNYSFDN
+280 PRINYSFEN

-297 FANWAHFRQNEAGRV
+297 FANWANFSQVEAGRI
-312 DTLVGPLP
+312 DTLLGPIP
-320 AYPQLDQSM
+320 AYPRLDQSM
-329 SNDNHFFREELNWV
+329 TNHNHVFREELNWV
-343 HKFASGAKLDA
+343 HKFESGAKLDA
-354 KLSGMYIGAEN
+354 KLSGLYV
-365 ATYRIGAGN
+365 GAGN
-374 PAVAPLSTFIKSD
+374 SMYRFGGGNPAAAPLHAFIESD

-392 LSSTGKY
+392 LTSTGKY

-411 GWDGGYS
+411 GWDGGYQS
-418 TGDDARR
+418 GDDRR
-425 ERAIAAP
+425 LERDAGAP
-432 GVPLPGGD
+432 NVSLPGGD
-440 EFYESQVSRLAVYG
+440 EFYESTVSRLAMYA

-477 STAGNTYDE
+477 STEGNTYAR
-486 VKNTSSVLSPVAQT
+486 VKNNSSVLSPVAQT
-500 LYKLPGTKGDQL
+500 LYKLPGTKGDQV

-524 QQALIPHRFT
+524 QQQIIPHRFT

-547 NPHLKPELALGVDA
+547 NPNLKPELALGIDA

-587 NLIVFDGARWV
+587 SLVVFDGARWV
-598 STPTNNGNARTYGL
+598 STPTNSGNAKTYGL

-624 KTTTNLDLRAS
+624 ETKTNLDLRAS
-635 LSRNWSSVESV
+635 LSRNWSTVDSV

-664 ADYKTGPLTLGG
+664 ADYRNGPLTFGG

-686 RISDKQIAYQ
+686 RVSGNQISYT

-703 LYALWKFDPKL
+703 LYALWKFNPKL
-714 QLRVATSNLLAQDTI
+714 QLRVATANLLAQDTL
-729 SESSYTSPGVGT
+729 SQSSYTTGAGT

-755 ATLEMKF
+755 ATMEMKF

>member
-1 MHIKNIYVLATKGGK
+1 
-16 SDGEWPSH
+16 
-24 FNYEQIDMPACRLPF
+24 MPAATFPF
-39 RPSLAAA
+39 RLTLAAA

-51 VAAPVHAQQ
+51 IANPVHAQQ
-60 GPLSKEAKPADDAKI
+60 APVSKEATADDAKKI

-81 GAAAAY
+81 GAANAY

-98 VVNHDEI
+98 VVNNEEI

-158 IGSLSPDVI
+158 ISSLSPDVI
-167 ERVEVLRAASA
+167 ERIEVLRAASA

-191 VLKKSVKAAQREL
+191 VLKKAVKAAQREL
-204 KVGYGHGSAQNSPT
+204 KLGYGHGAAMNSPT
-218 LNLQLSDKLGKL
+218 ASLQLSDKLGKL
-230 SYSFAAN
+230 SYSFAMN
-237 AFQNR
+237 VFQNR
-242 FHNDPESVQR
+242 FTDEPETIET
-252 FVDAGGTLTGLRQS
+252 FVNPAGVLTSLRQS
-266 TTPQNARFMAFNMT
+266 ETPQDARISAVNMT
-280 PRLNYSFDN
+280 PRLNYTFEN

-297 FANWAHFRQNEAGRV
+297 FANWANFSRTGAGSI
-312 DTLVGPLP
+312 DTLLGPLP
-320 AYPQLDQSM
+320 AYPRLDQSM
-329 SNDNHFFREELNWV
+329 TNHNHVFREELNWV
-343 HKFASGAKLDA
+343 HKFESGGKLDA
-354 KLSGMYIGAEN
+354 KLSGLYVGADNAMYRVGS
-365 ATYRIGAGN
+365 GN
-374 PAVAPLSTFIKSD
+374 PAASPLHAFIKSD
-387 AAVRG
+387 AVVRG
-392 LSSTGKY
+392 LTSTGKY

-411 GWDGGYS
+411 GWDGGYQA
-418 TGDDARR
+418 GDDARL
-425 ERAIAAP
+425 ERDAAAP
-432 GVPLPGGD
+432 TVPLPGGD
-440 EFYESQVSRLAVYG
+440 EFYESTVSRLAVYA

-486 VKNTSSVLSPVAQT
+486 VKNSSSVLSPVAQT

-524 QQALIPHRFT
+524 QQQIIPHRFT

-547 NPHLKPELALGVDA
+547 NPHLKPELALGIDA
-561 SYEHYWAE
+561 SYEHYWGE

-587 NLIVFDGARWV
+587 SMVVFDGARWV
-598 STPTNNGNARTYGL
+598 STPTNSGNARTHGI

-624 KTTTNLDLRAS
+624 ETTTNLDLRAS
-635 LSRNWSSVESV
+635 VSRNWSTVESV

-664 ADYKTGPLTLGG
+664 ADYKTGPLTVGG

-686 RISDKQIAYQ
+686 RVSGNQIGYQ

-703 LYALWKFDPKL
+703 LYALWKFNPKL
-714 QLRVATSNLLAQDTI
+714 QLRVATANLLAQDTI
-729 SESSYTSPGVGT
+729 SQSSYTTGAGT

-755 ATLEMKF
+755 ATMEMKF